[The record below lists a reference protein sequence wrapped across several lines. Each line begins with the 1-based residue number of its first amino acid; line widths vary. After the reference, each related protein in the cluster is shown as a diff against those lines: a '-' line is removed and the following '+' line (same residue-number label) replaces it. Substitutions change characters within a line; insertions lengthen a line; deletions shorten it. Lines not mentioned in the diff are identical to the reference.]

1 MGPCMCVAV
10 GTTVVSIEG
19 MSTSLRVS
27 SSDHSSHRHTR
38 RSPPPYSTTIF
49 RHHIPPPYSAAIHPA
64 TINPNTPPPPS
75 YRDTDPISFPA
86 AVRVRVELLFLVI
99 SFYFPSLLFPCSA
112 KVCVELRVRS

>member
-49 RHHIPPPYSAAIHPA
+49 RHHIPPPYSA
-64 TINPNTPPPPS
+64 TIFCHHKPS
-75 YRDTDPISFPA
+75 YSAIAFLPRHRSDQFPA
-86 AVRVRVELLFLVI
+86 VVQVRVELLSHSYFFLL
-99 SFYFPSLLFPCSA
+99 SFF
-112 KVCVELRVRS
+112 V